1 MVTERPTRGKPS
13 NGAFQAQ
20 EWKQNKCRGIPLRSI
35 SFKQATRSNTRL
47 IGKTTKLTYDYG
59 MYRY

>member
-47 IGKTTKLTYDYG
+47 IGKTTKLT
-59 MYRY
+59 